1 VKPPLSVIF
10 FTVLSGAGL
19 GLFALLVMA
28 DLLSAG
34 TVVSQRARI
43 IAGAAALAL
52 VAAGLGSSVLHLA
65 NPRNA
70 WRALSQFRHS

>member
-1 VKPPLSVIF
+1 MKPPLSVIF

-19 GLFALLVMA
+19 GLFVLLVMA
-28 DLLSAG
+28 DLLSDG
-34 TVVSQRARI
+34 TILSQPARMT
-43 IAGAAALAL
+43 AGAAALAL

-70 WRALSQFRHS
+70 WRALSR